1 MGLLAGGR
9 WGRQAQAPEPGLG
22 SGGRPIAGGRGPGG
36 AQVAVPRA
44 QPWGELESK
53 QPGSR
58 WRCHARERPGRGRG
72 FGAGQEDAERRQGRE
87 SLSES
92 HPCHHKKKKK
102 KERKP
107 LRQRPCPLLEEGQH
121 VLPGMWG
128 SQGSWCSGGL
138 CGFPDTPL
146 PWPEATRLCLQPSH
160 STPSPRRPLEFSRWK
175 FTSEALWPHIRQPV
189 SSPVPP
195 PLNPSCPVGSRTG
208 APQDHRAL
216 LPGGSGRG
224 RRRAPW

>member
-1 MGLLAGGR
+1 MRRGPFGKEESMGLLAGGR

-58 WRCHARERPGRGRG
+58 WRCRARERPGRGRG

-87 SLSES
+87 SPSES

-102 KERKP
+102 KRESPSGNARVLCWRRGSTFCLECGGPKAAGAQGGSVGSLTP
-107 LRQRPCPLLEEGQH
+107 HCPGLRPPASASSPPTPHQALAGLWNFPGGNSPQRP
-121 VLPGMWG
+121 
-128 SQGSWCSGGL
+128 SG
-138 CGFPDTPL
+138 PT
-146 PWPEATRLCLQPSH
+146 
-160 STPSPRRPLEFSRWK
+160 
-175 FTSEALWPHIRQPV
+175 
-189 SSPVPP
+189 
-195 PLNPSCPVGSRTG
+195 
-208 APQDHRAL
+208 
-216 LPGGSGRG
+216 
-224 RRRAPW
+224 